1 MCRCLVRMMMFGE
14 DDDDVQMFGE
24 DDDDD
29 VQMFGEDDDVW

>member
-1 MCRCLVRMMMFGE
+1 MMYRCLVRMM
-14 DDDDVQMFGE
+14 MFGE

>member
-1 MCRCLVRMMMFGE
+1 MRMMMFGE
-14 DDDDVQMFGE
+14 DDVQMFGE